1 MYPIYPMYPMTM
13 LSNWQRLLALL
24 LLLLLLGTAIG
35 ILYTGPT
42 EWSLVQEGAIA
53 RLLGR
58 STSWNP
64 LLDERLPRLI
74 VLICSGASLTL
85 SGIITQSLFQNP
97 LASPMSLGLTAGSS
111 LCVLPLFLFGHHLS
125 FPMLIPITA
134 FLGALG
140 TLLLVYTLAQEKG
153 HVQLSTL
160 LLTGMALSTVLSAI
174 QGTFFYALREEW
186 SLMQLLTEWAAGS
199 TLDRTWQHVHLQL
212 PLTLVGLLGCW
223 SERHALNL
231 LAAGEEEAFYLG
243 VDVQQV
249 RWRLFLSVSLL
260 VGGAMAGVG
269 MIGFFSLILPHFVRR
284 WMGNAHQL
292 LLPAGFLL
300 GATTLSALDLTLR
313 VIPLHAFSIGT
324 LSSLLGGF
332 FFLFLLTEQ
341 RERDVAC

>member
-1 MYPIYPMYPMTM
+1 MKT
-13 LSNWQRLLALL
+13 LSSLL
-24 LLLLLLGTAIG
+24 LLLLLVAAIFGTLCI
-35 ILYTGPT
+35 GPT
-42 EWSLVQEGAIA
+42 EWSIVREGAIA
-53 RLLGR
+53 RLQGT
-58 STSWNP
+58 STAWNP
-64 LLDERLPRLI
+64 LLDERLPRLL

-85 SGIITQSLFQNP
+85 AGIVTQSLFQNP

-111 LCVLPLFLFGHHLS
+111 LCVLPLFFLGVHLS
-125 FPMLIPITA
+125 FPMLIPIAA
-134 FLGALG
+134 FFGSLG

-153 HVQLSTL
+153 HVHISTL
-160 LLTGMALSTVLSAI
+160 LLTGMALSIVLSAMQATI
-174 QGTFFYALREEW
+174 FYAFREEW

-199 TLDRTWQHVHLQL
+199 TLDRTWQHAHLQL

-249 RWRLFLSVSLL
+249 RLRLFLSISLL

-269 MIGFFSLILPHFVRR
+269 MIGFFSLILPHLTRR
-284 WMGNAHQL
+284 WMGHAHQL
-292 LLPAGFLL
+292 LFPAGLLL
-300 GATTLSALDLTLR
+300 GATTLTTLDLILR
-313 VIPLHAFSIGT
+313 AIPLHAFSIGT

-341 RERDVAC
+341 REKEILC